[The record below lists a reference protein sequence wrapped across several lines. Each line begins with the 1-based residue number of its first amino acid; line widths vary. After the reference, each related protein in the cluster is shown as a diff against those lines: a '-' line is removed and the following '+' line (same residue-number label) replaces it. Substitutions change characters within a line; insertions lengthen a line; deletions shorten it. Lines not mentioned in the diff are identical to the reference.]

1 VNCCDY
7 VLICCI
13 SIVTLPAMQQR
24 GQASVEWVG
33 VVALVAVVMASVA
46 AFALPT
52 GIGPAVVRQIHRALC
67 IVSGGV
73 CDLDQR
79 PCVTAANATEDEAHV
94 NLGILR
100 LGRHELILREHQSD
114 GSILVTYLHDTGAG
128 WELGAGADVSIGKRL
143 GGMSATARAAMIASL
158 GGGETWLFADARA
171 ADRGMAF
178 LSEGKSPPGAK
189 RAQRITQRGVQFSA
203 DASGSSGKTAGAAL
217 HLDARFVDGTVVD
230 DRDGRRTHVI
240 THRGEAGAIVKVSE
254 DSGAAGS
261 ASGEERIAVTTD
273 ARGRPLELVVVR
285 TGELQGA
292 LSLPDDV
299 QPIAG
304 ALLGSTNGHRRW
316 VVEQRLDLTDPG
328 NRAAVQGMLDAL
340 DGPLGALTRADDA
353 LRRQLKARGV
363 TEARTYD
370 VAAEDGGGWG
380 GHIAEGLKV
389 GGGVSDMAERATL
402 VDARVLGP
410 DGEWRRRTECLAR
423 A

>member
-1 VNCCDY
+1 

-13 SIVTLPAMQQR
+13 SVVTLAAMGQR

-52 GIGPAVVRQIHRALC
+52 QIGPAVVRQIHRALC
-67 IVSGGV
+67 IVGGGV

-79 PCVTAANATEDEAHV
+79 PCVTAANSTEDEAHV
-94 NLGILR
+94 NLGIFR
-100 LGRHELILREHQSD
+100 VGRHELILREHQSD
-114 GSILVTYLHDTGAG
+114 GSVLVTYLHDTGAG
-128 WELGAGADVSIGKRL
+128 FEVGGGGDISIGGRL
-143 GGMSATARAAMIASL
+143 GSMSSTARAAMLATL
-158 GGGETWLFADARA
+158 GGGETWVFPDARA
-171 ADRGMAF
+171 ADRAMAY

-189 RAQRITQRGVQFSA
+189 RAQRITQRGLQGTVE
-203 DASGSSGKTAGAAL
+203 GSLSRETVKGEL
-217 HLDARFVDGTVVD
+217 HIDARIVDGTVVD
-230 DRDGRRTHVI
+230 ERDGRRTHVI

-254 DSGAAGS
+254 EAGASGQAV
-261 ASGEERIAVTTD
+261 GEERIAVTTD

-285 TGELQGA
+285 SGELEGA

-304 ALLGSTNGHRRW
+304 ALLGSTSGHRRW
-316 VVEQRLDLTDPG
+316 VVEQRLDLTNQD

-340 DGPLGALTRADDA
+340 DGPLGVLTRADDA

-370 VAAEDGGGWG
+370 VATEDGGAWG
-380 GHIAEGLKV
+380 GHVAEGLKI
-389 GGGVSDMAERATL
+389 GGEISDSVERATL
-402 VDARVLGP
+402 IDAQVLGP
-410 DGEWRRRTECLAR
+410 DGEWRRKTECLAR

>member
-1 VNCCDY
+1 M
-7 VLICCI
+7 LICCI
-13 SIVTLPAMQQR
+13 SIVTLAAMGQR

-79 PCVTAANATEDEAHV
+79 PCVTAANATEDEAHL

-114 GSILVTYLHDTGAG
+114 GSVLVTYLHDTSAGGEVGAG
-128 WELGAGADVSIGKRL
+128 GDVSIGGRL
-143 GGMSATARAAMIASL
+143 GGLSATARAAMLATL
-158 GGGETWLFADARA
+158 GGGETWLFPDARA

-178 LSEGKSPPGAK
+178 LSEGRSPPGAQ
-189 RAQRITQRGVQFSA
+189 RAQRITQRGLQLSGDASVSGESA
-203 DASGSSGKTAGAAL
+203 DAAL
-217 HLDARFVDGTVVD
+217 HLDAKLVDGTVVD
-230 DRDGRRTHVI
+230 ERDGRRTHVI
-240 THRGEAGAIVKVSE
+240 AHRGEAAAIVRVSG
-254 DSGAAGS
+254 DSGSSGS

-304 ALLGSTNGHRRW
+304 VLLGSTNGHRRW
-316 VVEQRLDLTDPG
+316 VVEQRLDLTDSG

-340 DGPLGALTRADDA
+340 DGPLGALARADDA
-353 LRRQLKARGV
+353 LRRQLRARGV

-370 VAAEDGGGWG
+370 VAVEDGGGWG
-380 GHIAEGLKV
+380 GHLAEGLKI
-389 GGGVSDMAERATL
+389 GGGVADTAERATL

-410 DGEWRRRTECLAR
+410 DGEWRRKTECLTR